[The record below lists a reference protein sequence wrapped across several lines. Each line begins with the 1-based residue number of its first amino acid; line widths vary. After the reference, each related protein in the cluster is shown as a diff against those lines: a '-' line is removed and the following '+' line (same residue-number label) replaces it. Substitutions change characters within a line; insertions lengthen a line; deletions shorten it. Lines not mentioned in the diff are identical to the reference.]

1 VIDGITHEVIRRL
14 SSEAAAV
21 PSPAPAFR
29 QPSPRAMGT
38 APPGTAGTRVAKLI
52 DHTALR
58 PDCTESQIRRLCGE
72 AREHGFATV
81 CVNPV
86 WVPRC
91 VRWLRGSTV
100 GVCTV
105 VGFPLGA
112 SRTPIKALEATRA
125 CEQGAREID
134 MVLNI
139 GELRG
144 GGADFVRHEIV
155 EVRRALGSAV
165 TLKVILETALLS
177 DDEKRLGARL
187 AVDAGAD
194 YLKTSTG
201 FGPGGATEADV
212 RLLAEIAGTAAAV
225 KASGGIRDLAT
236 LRLMIGAGAKRIGTS
251 SSVAIMR
258 EAAAGA
264 R

>member
-1 VIDGITHEVIRRL
+1 VIEGITREVIRRL
-14 SSEAAAV
+14 SSAASAGSARAPV
-21 PSPAPAFR
+21 APPPASGVTTPAGPAPA
-29 QPSPRAMGT
+29 A
-38 APPGTAGTRVAKLI
+38 AAVAKLI

-58 PDCTESQIRRLCGE
+58 PDTTEGQIRRLCDE

-91 VRWLRGSTV
+91 VRWLAGSAA

-112 SRTPIKALEATRA
+112 SRTPIKVFEALRA

-144 GGADFVRHEIV
+144 GGADSVRREIL
-155 EVRRALGSAV
+155 EVRRAVGSAV

-212 RLLAEIAGTAAAV
+212 RLLAEVAGTAAAV

-236 LRLMIGAGAKRIGTS
+236 LRLLVAAGAKRIGTS

-258 EAAAGA
+258 EAAAG
-264 R
+264 RR